1 MSLPGSSHF
10 LLLNSAFLPLD
21 VIVFRILSVVLFV
34 KRGGEE
40 MNAVQTFKLTKN
52 FDGLIAVNGIDLE
65 IKKGELFSLLGP
77 NGAGKTTTIRMLCC
91 LLKPTKGTASILG
104 HDVVKTPFAVKRFI
118 GVSPQD
124 TILSERLNCWENL
137 ALIGKAHG
145 LSSDEVKGRSEE
157 LLETMGLMERSKDQ
171 VRKFSGGMK
180 RRLSIAMALV
190 SDPQVLFLDEP
201 TLGLDPQARRN
212 IWEYIATLKGKKTI
226 LLTTHYME
234 EADSLSDRIG
244 IIDEGRVVALGTSQ
258 ELKTQFFEMQSMVVS
273 TEDLTAEVVEDLQS
287 KYSRLEMTKGRL
299 KIYHKDLDFKGIVDY
314 LHSRG
319 VTVYSA
325 ALEQPTLE
333 DVFIQI
339 TGKKLRD

>member
-1 MSLPGSSHF
+1 
-10 LLLNSAFLPLD
+10 
-21 VIVFRILSVVLFV
+21 
-34 KRGGEE
+34 
-40 MNAVQTFKLTKN
+40 MNAVQTFALTKE
-52 FDGLIAVNGIDLE
+52 FDGLVAVNGVDLE

-104 HDVVKTPFAVKRFI
+104 YDVAKAPFAVKKLI

-124 TILSERLNCWENL
+124 TVLSERLNCWENL
-137 ALIGKAHG
+137 ALIGKVHG
-145 LSSDEVKGRSEE
+145 LSSNEVKRRSQE

-180 RRLSIAMALV
+180 RRLSIAMALIH
-190 SDPQVLFLDEP
+190 DPELIFLDEP
-201 TLGLDPQARRN
+201 TLGLDPQARRA
-212 IWEYIATLKGKKTI
+212 IWEYIAELKGKKTI

-234 EADSLSDRIG
+234 EADFLSERIG
-244 IIDEGRVVALGTSQ
+244 VIDEGRVVALGTSQ
-258 ELKTQFFEMQSMVVS
+258 ELKTNLIEMRSMVVS
-273 TEDLTAEVVEDLQS
+273 TENLTAEVISDLQS
-287 KYSRLEMTKGRL
+287 KYSRLEMAKGRL
-299 KIYHKDLDFKGIVDY
+299 KIYHKDLDFKEIVDY

-339 TGKKLRD
+339 TGKELRD

>member
-1 MSLPGSSHF
+1 V
-10 LLLNSAFLPLD
+10 LLFAED
-21 VIVFRILSVVLFV
+21 
-34 KRGGEE
+34 GGEE
-40 MNAVQTFKLTKN
+40 MNAVQTFKLTKQ
-52 FDGLIAVNGIDLE
+52 FDGLVAVNGVDLE

-104 HDVVKTPFAVKRFI
+104 YDVVKTPFAVKKLI
-118 GVSPQD
+118 GVSPQE

-137 ALIGKAHG
+137 ALIGKVHG
-145 LSSDEVKGRSEE
+145 LSSNQVRRRSQE

-180 RRLSIAMALV
+180 RRLSIAMALI

-201 TLGLDPQARRN
+201 TLGLDPQARRA
-212 IWEYIATLKGKKTI
+212 IWDYIAGLKGKKTI

-244 IIDEGRVVALGTSQ
+244 IIDEGRVAALGTSQ
-258 ELKTQFFEMQSMVVS
+258 ELKTNTFGMRNMVVS
-273 TEDLTAEVVEDLQS
+273 TENLTAETIAELHS
-287 KYSRLEMTKGRL
+287 KYSRVAMTKGQL
-299 KIYHKDLDFKGIVDY
+299 KISNKDLDFKEIVDY

-319 VTVYSA
+319 VAVYSA
-325 ALEQPTLE
+325 TLEQPTLE

>member
-1 MSLPGSSHF
+1 
-10 LLLNSAFLPLD
+10 
-21 VIVFRILSVVLFV
+21 
-34 KRGGEE
+34 
-40 MNAVQTFKLTKN
+40 MNAVQTFKLTKE
-52 FDGLIAVNGIDLE
+52 FDGLVAVNSINLE

-91 LLKPTKGTASILG
+91 LLKPTRGTASVLG
-104 HDVVKTPFAVKRFI
+104 HDVIRVPFAVKKLI

-137 ALIGKAHG
+137 ALIGKVHG
-145 LSSDEVKGRSEE
+145 LSSNEVRKRSEE
-157 LLETMGLMERSKDQ
+157 LLETMGLMERAKDR

-201 TLGLDPQARRN
+201 TLGLDPQARRT
-212 IWEYIATLKGKKTI
+212 IWEYIAGLKGKKTI

-234 EADSLSDRIG
+234 EADFLSDRIA
-244 IIDEGRVVALGTSQ
+244 IIDEGKVVALGTSQ
-258 ELKTQFFEMQSMVVS
+258 ELKTNLFEMRNMVVS
-273 TEDLTAEVVEDLQS
+273 TDNLTAEVIADLHS
-287 KYSRLEMTKGRL
+287 KYSRVAMTRGQL
-299 KIYHKDLDFKGIVDY
+299 KISHKDLDFKAIVDY

-325 ALEQPTLE
+325 AIEQPTLE

>member
-1 MSLPGSSHF
+1 
-10 LLLNSAFLPLD
+10 
-21 VIVFRILSVVLFV
+21 
-34 KRGGEE
+34 
-40 MNAVQTFKLTKN
+40 MNAVQTFKLTKE
-52 FDGLIAVNGIDLE
+52 FDGLVAVNGVDLE
-65 IKKGELFSLLGP
+65 INKGELFSLLGP

-104 HDVVKTPFAVKRFI
+104 YDVVKTPFSVKKLI

-137 ALIGKAHG
+137 ALIGKVHD
-145 LSSDEVKGRSEE
+145 LSSNEVTRRSKE
-157 LLETMGLMERSKDQ
+157 LLEMMGLMERAKDQ

-190 SDPQVLFLDEP
+190 SNPKVIFLDEP
-201 TLGLDPQARRN
+201 TLGLDPQARRA
-212 IWEYIATLKGKKTI
+212 IWEYIAELKGKKTI

-234 EADSLSDRIG
+234 EADFLSDRIG

-258 ELKTQFFEMQSMVVS
+258 ELKTNLFEMRSMVVS
-273 TEDLTAEVVEDLQS
+273 TENLTAEVIADLLS
-287 KYSRLEMTKGRL
+287 KYSRLEKVKGRL
-299 KIYHKDLDFKGIVDY
+299 RIYNKDLDFKEIVDY

>member
-1 MSLPGSSHF
+1 
-10 LLLNSAFLPLD
+10 
-21 VIVFRILSVVLFV
+21 
-34 KRGGEE
+34 
-40 MNAVQTFKLTKN
+40 MNAVQAFKLTKK
-52 FDGLIAVNGIDLE
+52 FDSLVAVNGIDLE
-65 IKKGELFSLLGP
+65 INKGELFSLLGP

-91 LLKPTKGTASILG
+91 LLKPTRGTASILG
-104 HDVVKTPFAVKRFI
+104 HDIVKTPFAVKEVI

-124 TILSERLNCWENL
+124 TTLSERLNCWENL
-137 ALIGKAHG
+137 ALIGKVHG
-145 LSSDEVKGRSEE
+145 LSSDEVASRSKE
-157 LLETMGLMERSKDQ
+157 LLETMGLMERAKDQ

-180 RRLSIAMALV
+180 RRLSIAMALI

-212 IWEYIATLKGKKTI
+212 IWDYIDTLKGKKTI

-244 IIDEGRVVALGTSQ
+244 IIDEGRIVALGTSR
-258 ELKTQFFEMQSMVVS
+258 ELKTHFFEMQSMAVS
-273 TEDLTAEVVEDLQS
+273 TGNITAEVIEDLQS
-287 KYSRLEMTKGRL
+287 KYSRLEMTKGKL

-319 VTVYSA
+319 ITVYSA

>member
-1 MSLPGSSHF
+1 
-10 LLLNSAFLPLD
+10 
-21 VIVFRILSVVLFV
+21 
-34 KRGGEE
+34 
-40 MNAVQTFKLTKN
+40 MNAVQTFKLTKE
-52 FDGLIAVNGIDLE
+52 FDSLVAVNGIDLE
-65 IKKGELFSLLGP
+65 INKGELFSLLGP

-91 LLKPTKGTASILG
+91 LLKPTSGTASILG
-104 HDVVKTPFAVKRFI
+104 HDVVRVPFAVKKLI

-137 ALIGKAHG
+137 ALIGKVHG
-145 LSSDEVKGRSEE
+145 LSSDTVERRSKE
-157 LLETMGLMERSKDQ
+157 LLETMGLMERAKDQ

-201 TLGLDPQARRN
+201 TLGLDPQARRT
-212 IWEYIATLKGKKTI
+212 IWEYLAGLKGKKTI

-234 EADSLSDRIG
+234 EADFLSDRIG
-244 IIDEGRVVALGTSQ
+244 IIDEGKVVALGTSQ
-258 ELKTQFFEMQSMVVS
+258 ELKTNIFDMRCMVVS
-273 TEDLTAEVVEDLQS
+273 TENITAEVIADLQI

-299 KIYHKDLDFKGIVDY
+299 KIYHKDLDFKVIMDY

-325 ALEQPTLE
+325 ALEEPTLE

>member
-1 MSLPGSSHF
+1 
-10 LLLNSAFLPLD
+10 
-21 VIVFRILSVVLFV
+21 
-34 KRGGEE
+34 
-40 MNAVQTFKLTKN
+40 MNAVQTFKLTKQ
-52 FDGLIAVNGIDLE
+52 FDSLVAVNGVDLE
-65 IKKGELFSLLGP
+65 IKRGELFSLLGP

-91 LLKPTKGTASILG
+91 LLKPTTGTASVLG
-104 HDVVKTPFAVKRFI
+104 HDVVKMPFAVKGII

-124 TILSERLNCWENL
+124 TVLSERLNCWENL
-137 ALIGKAHG
+137 ALIGRLHG
-145 LSSDEVKGRSEE
+145 LSTDSVRRRSRE
-157 LLETMGLMERSKDQ
+157 LLETMGLLERAKDQ
-171 VRKFSGGMK
+171 VRKLSGGMK

-201 TLGLDPQARRN
+201 TLGLDPQARRT
-212 IWEYIATLKGKKTI
+212 IWEYIAGLKAKKTI

-244 IIDEGRVVALGTSQ
+244 IIDEGKVVALGTSQ
-258 ELKTQFFEMQSMVVS
+258 ELKTNTLEMRSMVI
-273 TEDLTAEVVEDLQS
+273 TADNFTAEVLQDLQHR
-287 KYSRLEMTKGRL
+287 YSRLERSKGRL
-299 KIYHKDLDFKGIVDY
+299 KISHKELDFREVMYY

-319 VTVYSA
+319 VTIYSA

>member
-1 MSLPGSSHF
+1 
-10 LLLNSAFLPLD
+10 
-21 VIVFRILSVVLFV
+21 
-34 KRGGEE
+34 
-40 MNAVQTFKLTKN
+40 MNAVQTFKLTKE
-52 FDGLIAVNGIDLE
+52 FDGLVAVNGIDLE

-91 LLKPTKGTASILG
+91 LLKPTNGTASILG
-104 HDVVKTPFAVKRFI
+104 YDVVKTPFAVKRLI

-137 ALIGKAHG
+137 ALIGKVHG
-145 LSSDEVKGRSEE
+145 LSSNEVKGRSKE
-157 LLETMGLMERSKDQ
+157 LLETMGLMERAKDQ
-171 VRKFSGGMK
+171 VRNFSGGMK

-201 TLGLDPQARRN
+201 TLGLDPQARRA
-212 IWEYIATLKGKKTI
+212 IWEYIAELKGKKTI

-234 EADSLSDRIG
+234 EADLLSERIG

-258 ELKTQFFEMQSMVVS
+258 ELKTNLLEMRSMVVS
-273 TEDLTAEVVEDLQS
+273 TENITAEVIADLQS

-339 TGKKLRD
+339 TGKRLRD

>member
-1 MSLPGSSHF
+1 MSVL
-10 LLLNSAFLPLD
+10 
-21 VIVFRILSVVLFV
+21 LFV
-34 KRGGEE
+34 EDGSEE
-40 MNAVQTFKLTKN
+40 MNAVQTFKLTKE
-52 FDGLIAVNGIDLE
+52 FDGLVAVNGVDLE
-65 IKKGELFSLLGP
+65 IKKGELFSFLGP

-91 LLKPTKGTASILG
+91 LLKPTRGSASILG
-104 HDVVKTPFAVKRFI
+104 YDVVKTPFAVKRLI
-118 GVSPQD
+118 GVSPQE

-137 ALIGKAHG
+137 ALIGKIHG
-145 LSSDEVKGRSEE
+145 LSSNQVRRRSQE
-157 LLETMGLMERSKDQ
+157 LLETMGLMERAKDQ

-180 RRLSIAMALV
+180 RRLSIAVALV

-201 TLGLDPQARRN
+201 TLGLDPQARRV
-212 IWEYIATLKGKKTI
+212 IWEYIAGLKGKKTI

-258 ELKTQFFEMQSMVVS
+258 ELKTNTFGMRNMVVS
-273 TEDLTAEVVEDLQS
+273 TEHLTAEVIADLHS
-287 KYSRLEMTKGRL
+287 KYSRVAVTKGQL
-299 KIYHKDLDFKGIVDY
+299 KISHKDLDFREIVDY

-319 VTVYSA
+319 VILHSA

-339 TGKKLRD
+339 TGKELRD

>member
-1 MSLPGSSHF
+1 
-10 LLLNSAFLPLD
+10 
-21 VIVFRILSVVLFV
+21 
-34 KRGGEE
+34 
-40 MNAVQTFKLTKN
+40 MNAVQTFKLTKE
-52 FDGLIAVNGIDLE
+52 FDELVAVNGVDLE

-91 LLKPTKGTASILG
+91 LLKPTRGTASILG
-104 HDVVKTPFAVKRFI
+104 YDVVKMPFAVKKLI

-137 ALIGKAHG
+137 ALIGQVYG
-145 LSSDEVKGRSEE
+145 LGSDEVKRRSQQ
-157 LLETMGLMERSKDQ
+157 LLETMGLTERSKDQ

-201 TLGLDPQARRN
+201 TLGLDPQARRT
-212 IWEYIATLKGKKTI
+212 IWEYIAGLKGKKTI

-234 EADSLSDRIG
+234 EADTLSDRIG
-244 IIDEGRVVALGTSQ
+244 IIDEGKVVALGTAQ
-258 ELKTQFFEMQSMVVS
+258 ELKNNLIEMRSMVVS
-273 TEDLTAEVVEDLQS
+273 TGNLTAEVLEHLHS
-287 KYSRLEMTKGRL
+287 EYSRVTTTKGKL
-299 KIYHKDLDFKGIVDY
+299 KISHKDLHFKEIVDY

-325 ALEQPTLE
+325 TIEQPTLE
-333 DVFIQI
+333 DVFIHI

>member
-1 MSLPGSSHF
+1 
-10 LLLNSAFLPLD
+10 
-21 VIVFRILSVVLFV
+21 
-34 KRGGEE
+34 
-40 MNAVQTFKLTKN
+40 MNAVQTFRLTKE
-52 FDGLIAVNGIDLE
+52 FDSLVAVNGIDLG

-91 LLKPTKGTASILG
+91 LLKPTRGTASVLG
-104 HDVVKTPFAVKRFI
+104 FDVVRTPFAVKDLI

-137 ALIGKAHG
+137 ALIGKIHG
-145 LSSDEVKGRSEE
+145 LNSNKVKERSKE
-157 LLETMGLMERSKDQ
+157 LLDTMGLTERAKDQ

-201 TLGLDPQARRN
+201 TLGLDPQARRA
-212 IWEYIATLKGKKTI
+212 IWEYVAELKGKKTI

-244 IIDEGRVVALGTSQ
+244 IIDEGKVVALGTSQ
-258 ELKTQFFEMQSMVVS
+258 ELKTKIFQMRSMVVS
-273 TEDLTAEVVEDLQS
+273 TGNLTAKVLEDLHS
-287 KYSRLEMTKGRL
+287 KYSRVAMTKGEL
-299 KIYHKDLDFKGIVDY
+299 KISHKDLDFKEIVDY
-314 LHSRG
+314 LHSQG

-325 ALEQPTLE
+325 TLEQPTLE

>member
-1 MSLPGSSHF
+1 
-10 LLLNSAFLPLD
+10 
-21 VIVFRILSVVLFV
+21 
-34 KRGGEE
+34 
-40 MNAVQTFKLTKN
+40 MNAVQTFKLTKE
-52 FDGLIAVNGIDLE
+52 FDSLVAVNSVDLE

-91 LLKPTKGTASILG
+91 LLKPTRGTASILG
-104 HDVVKTPFAVKRFI
+104 YDVVRAPFGVKKLI

-137 ALIGKAHG
+137 ALIGKVHG
-145 LSSDEVKGRSEE
+145 LSSNEVEERSKK
-157 LLETMGLMERSKDQ
+157 LLETMGLIERSKDQ

-180 RRLSIAMALV
+180 RRLSIAMALI

-201 TLGLDPQARRN
+201 TLGLDPQARRA
-212 IWEYIATLKGKKTI
+212 IWEYIAELKGKKTI

-234 EADSLSDRIG
+234 EADFLSERIG

-258 ELKTQFFEMQSMVVS
+258 ELKTNLIEMRSMVVS
-273 TEDLTAEVVEDLQS
+273 TDNLTAEVIADLQG
-287 KYSRLEMTKGRL
+287 KYSRLEMAKGRL
-299 KIYHKDLDFKGIVDY
+299 KIYHKDLDFKEIVDY

-333 DVFIQI
+333 DIFIQI
-339 TGKKLRD
+339 TGKRLRD

>member
-1 MSLPGSSHF
+1 MNVL
-10 LLLNSAFLPLD
+10 
-21 VIVFRILSVVLFV
+21 LFV
-34 KRGGEE
+34 GGEE
-40 MNAVQTFKLTKN
+40 MNAVQTFKLTKE
-52 FDGLIAVNGIDLE
+52 FDGLVAVNGVDLE

-91 LLKPTKGTASILG
+91 LLKPNRGTASILG
-104 HDVVKTPFAVKRFI
+104 YDIAKEPFKVKKLI

-124 TILSERLNCWENL
+124 TVLSERLNCWENL
-137 ALIGKAHG
+137 ALIGKVHG
-145 LSSDEVKGRSEE
+145 LSSDEVEERSME
-157 LLETMGLMERSKDQ
+157 LLETMGLMERAKDQ

-201 TLGLDPQARRN
+201 TLGLDPQARRT
-212 IWEYIATLKGKKTI
+212 IWEYIAELKGKKTI

-234 EADSLSDRIG
+234 EADFLSDRIG
-244 IIDEGRVVALGTSQ
+244 IIDEGKVVALGTAQ
-258 ELKTQFFEMQSMVVS
+258 ELKTNPLEMRSMVVS
-273 TEDLTAEVVEDLQS
+273 AENITAEVMEDLQS
-287 KYSRLEMTKGRL
+287 KYSRVEEVNEKLR
-299 KIYHKDLDFKGIVDY
+299 ISHKDLDFKEIVDY

-325 ALEQPTLE
+325 ALDQPTLE

-339 TGKKLRD
+339 TGKQLRD

>member
-1 MSLPGSSHF
+1 
-10 LLLNSAFLPLD
+10 
-21 VIVFRILSVVLFV
+21 
-34 KRGGEE
+34 
-40 MNAVQTFKLTKN
+40 MNAVQTFKLTKE
-52 FDGLIAVNGIDLE
+52 FDSLVAVNDVDLE

-104 HDVVKTPFAVKRFI
+104 YDVVKMPFAVKKLI

-137 ALIGKAHG
+137 ALIGKVHG
-145 LSSDEVKGRSEE
+145 LSSDEVKKRSKE

-201 TLGLDPQARRN
+201 TLGLDPQARRA
-212 IWEYIATLKGKKTI
+212 IWEYIAGLKGKKTI

-244 IIDEGRVVALGTSQ
+244 IIDKGKVVALGTSQ
-258 ELKTQFFEMQSMVVS
+258 ELKTNIFEMRNMVVS
-273 TEDLTAEVVEDLQS
+273 TDNLTAEVIADLHN
-287 KYSRLEMTKGRL
+287 KYSRVAMTKGEL
-299 KIYHKDLDFKGIVDY
+299 KISHKDLDFKEIVDY
-314 LHSRG
+314 LHSKG

-339 TGKKLRD
+339 TGKKLRE

>member
-1 MSLPGSSHF
+1 V
-10 LLLNSAFLPLD
+10 LLFAKD
-21 VIVFRILSVVLFV
+21 
-34 KRGGEE
+34 GGEE
-40 MNAVQTFKLTKN
+40 MNAVQTFKLTKQ
-52 FDGLIAVNGIDLE
+52 FDGLVAVNGVDLE

-104 HDVVKTPFAVKRFI
+104 YDVVKTPFAVKKLI
-118 GVSPQD
+118 GVSPQE

-137 ALIGKAHG
+137 ALIGKVHG
-145 LSSDEVKGRSEE
+145 LSSNQVRRRSQE

-180 RRLSIAMALV
+180 RRLSVAMALI

-201 TLGLDPQARRN
+201 TLGLDPQARRA
-212 IWEYIATLKGKKTI
+212 IWDYIAGLKGKKTI

-244 IIDEGRVVALGTSQ
+244 IIDEGRVAALGTSQ
-258 ELKTQFFEMQSMVVS
+258 ELKTNTFGMRNMVVS
-273 TEDLTAEVVEDLQS
+273 TENLTAETIAELHS
-287 KYSRLEMTKGRL
+287 KYSRVAMTKGQL
-299 KIYHKDLDFKGIVDY
+299 KISNKDLDFKEIVDY
-314 LHSRG
+314 LHSRR
-319 VTVYSA
+319 VAVYSA
-325 ALEQPTLE
+325 TLEQPTLE

>member
-1 MSLPGSSHF
+1 
-10 LLLNSAFLPLD
+10 
-21 VIVFRILSVVLFV
+21 
-34 KRGGEE
+34 
-40 MNAVQTFKLTKN
+40 MNAIQTFKLTKE
-52 FDGLIAVNGIDLE
+52 FDSLVAVNGIDLE

-91 LLKPTKGTASILG
+91 LLKPTRGTASILG
-104 HDVVKTPFAVKRFI
+104 YDVVRAPFAVKKLI

-137 ALIGKAHG
+137 ALIGKVHG
-145 LSSDEVKGRSEE
+145 LSFNEVKVRSQE
-157 LLETMGLMERSKDQ
+157 LLETMGLIERAKDQ
-171 VRKFSGGMK
+171 MRKFSGGMK

-201 TLGLDPQARRN
+201 TLGLDPQARRA
-212 IWEYIATLKGKKTI
+212 IWEYIAKLKGKKTI

-244 IIDEGRVVALGTSQ
+244 IVDEGKVIALGTSQ
-258 ELKTQFFEMQSMVVS
+258 ELKTNTFEMRSMVVS
-273 TEDLTAEVVEDLQS
+273 TDNLTAEVLEDLQHR
-287 KYSRLEMTKGRL
+287 YSRLEKSKERL
-299 KIYHKDLDFKGIVDY
+299 KISHKDLDFKEIVDY

-325 ALEQPTLE
+325 VLEQPTLE